1 MTLRIEDLG
10 VFCGGNWLNNARI
23 LLVNPPSTEIGML
36 NMSSWKAKKLV
47 VSLNFRD
54 GFASF

>member
-23 LLVNPPSTEIGML
+23 LLVILLQSSKSTFLWGNFPSFFAFKEGML
-36 NMSSWKAKKLV
+36 GRV
-47 VSLNFRD
+47 I
-54 GFASF
+54 AS